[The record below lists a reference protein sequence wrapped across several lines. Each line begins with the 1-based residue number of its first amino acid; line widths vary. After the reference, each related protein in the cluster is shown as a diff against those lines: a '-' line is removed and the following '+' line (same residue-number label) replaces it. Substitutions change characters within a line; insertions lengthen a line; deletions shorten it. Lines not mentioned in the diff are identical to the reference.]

1 MVRASS
7 FTLYKPSLLSYV
19 QQHHLLYSP
28 LLYFTQLV
36 LSRVVIFLLPPSNM
50 PTPTQQ
56 SGNSNPSYPPPAM
69 DSDSDYIDPN
79 EEYIK
84 LKLQITDLT
93 GNRRKAG
100 EKADNAKLKR
110 LQTRLEAVKKD
121 YVFREKEAE
130 AAFQVKRREADQA
143 VLLARLRGEP
153 SVVLTKTKK
162 VPVPEEK
169 AKEPVSKPS
178 NDLLDNSGSDDD
190 SPGGFFE
197 LLEPMPTEETQIL
210 ESP

>member
-1 MVRASS
+1 MSS
-7 FTLYKPSLLSYV
+7 LGKKKAIGS
-19 QQHHLLYSP
+19 SP
-28 LLYFTQLV
+28 ECV
-36 LSRVVIFLLPPSNM
+36 NHAP

-56 SGNSNPSYPPPAM
+56 SGNSNPSYPPPAS

-143 VLLARLRGEP
+143 VLLAHLRGEP